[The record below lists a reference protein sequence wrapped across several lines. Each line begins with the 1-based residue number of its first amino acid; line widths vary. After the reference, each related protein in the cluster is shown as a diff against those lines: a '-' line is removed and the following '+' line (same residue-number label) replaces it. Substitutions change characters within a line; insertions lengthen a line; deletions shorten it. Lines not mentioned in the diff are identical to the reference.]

1 MYYKVSDS
9 FILMSRLSYRLL
21 LHNDMCR
28 IDMEGDNVATN
39 LAINEGLL
47 NTAYEIG
54 GYSTKKETVNT
65 ALEEFIERRKSEE
78 LIQLFGKIEYHPS
91 YHYKKMRSR

>member
-1 MYYKVSDS
+1 MDRVKKH
-9 FILMSRLSYRLL
+9 LCNNGALL
-21 LHNDMCR
+21 LHNNLCKINAEVKSM
-28 IDMEGDNVATN
+28 ATN
-39 LAINEGLL
+39 LAINEELL

-91 YHYKKMRSR
+91 YNYKKMRSR